1 MGQRSRSKA
10 FRSLLM
16 YGGDQGTRES
26 VVPVVSRNM
35 TRCMA
40 LNGAVCGV
48 KDGAA
53 CGVASGVLCDAVYGA
68 KYSVF
73 GVFGEVYDGAC
84 GK

>member
-1 MGQRSRSKA
+1 
-10 FRSLLM
+10 
-16 YGGDQGTRES
+16 
-26 VVPVVSRNM
+26 
-35 TRCMA
+35 MA

-73 GVFGEVYDGAC
+73 GVFGEVYDAAC